1 MFITNETAKMAM
13 PAALFDNDSSYWTHV
28 KLHLHIPWFYC
39 VYEEEYEDGKFRHM
53 VLLSHPSQLD
63 QISQMSRIVV
73 VEVQVVLPAYMTG
86 QDRWIMV
93 PLASIWEGEAP
104 GNGGIEHVY
113 ITVDGRR
120 FCSNEKI
127 TEENQLMGKQLLYQS
142 PLKQAS

>member
-1 MFITNETAKMAM
+1 M
-13 PAALFDNDSSYWTHV
+13 PAALFDDDSSYWTYV

-39 VYEEEYEDGKFRHM
+39 VYEEECEDLEFRHM
-53 VLLSHPSQLD
+53 VLLTHPSQLN
-63 QISQMSRIVV
+63 QISQMSGIDV

-93 PLASIWEGEAP
+93 PLASIWEGEVP
-104 GNGGIEHVY
+104 DNGGIEHVY

-127 TEENQLMGKQLLYQS
+127 TEENQLMGKQPLYQS